1 MLSIQERAVLHALQS
16 NFPLS
21 SRPFRTIAQ
30 KVGFKEEQVI
40 SMIRSLQERGI
51 IRRIG
56 AVLGHR
62 VLGYAA
68 NALILWAVP
77 DEQVQEVG
85 RKMATFPEIT
95 HCYHR
100 QVPPD
105 WPYNL
110 FAMVHAQTKDA
121 CIDKIEYI
129 AKELGLGDYQVL
141 FSTVEYK
148 KSGLTLKL

>member
-1 MLSIQERAVLHALQS
+1 MFSVQERAVLRALQS
-16 NFPLS
+16 DFPLS
-21 SRPFRTIAQ
+21 KRPFRTIARR
-30 KVGFKEEQVI
+30 VGLEEEQVI
-40 SMIRSLQERGI
+40 SMIKSLQEKGV
-51 IRRIG
+51 IRRIS

-77 DEQVQEVG
+77 EEQVQEIG

-100 QVPPD
+100 QVPPG

-110 FAMVHAQTKDA
+110 FAMVHAQTRDA
-121 CIDKIEYI
+121 CVDKIRHI
-129 AKELGLGDYQVL
+129 ARELGLDDYQVL

-148 KSGLTLKL
+148 KSGMTFKL